1 MYDFFVKIMSACW
14 QVLGEMSLYL
24 LFGFLVAGVLSVCI
38 SADWIRRQLGHKGLG
53 PIIKASLFG
62 IPLPLCSCGV
72 IPVSASMRRSGA
84 SKASTT
90 SFLLST
96 PQTGVDS
103 IAITYALL
111 GPVFAI
117 FRPIAALLTGVLGG
131 WLVQI
136 LGDSSKT
143 NDLAVVKPTKISESI
158 NCQDN
163 CCTEPKKSGNVILRI
178 FSYGFLTL
186 PRDIGLSLPLG
197 ILIAGVISAVVPEDS
212 LHAYIGSGLLS
223 ILLMM
228 LVGVPIYVCA
238 TASVPIAAG
247 FMHMGVSPGAALAF
261 LIAGPVTNAATLTT
275 IWKLLGKRTTFLYLG
290 AVGVSAVAG
299 GLILDWLTP
308 LVESVLPSL
317 SNHVHEHSQGSVFH
331 NISAVA
337 LLLVMGYAFFTKFIP
352 EKYDKS
358 TGKEKTD
365 NADSSGQ
372 ELLKLKVSGMTCS
385 HCVEHV
391 QKAVS
396 GCVGVQSVEVKL
408 KGGQVVVK
416 GINFLRQEVMEAIE
430 KLGYT
435 AKVVSTPPTPGRS
448 PGLV

>member
-1 MYDFFVKIMSACW
+1 MYDFFVKILAACW
-14 QVLGEMSLYL
+14 QVLAEMSPYL
-24 LFGFLVAGVLSVCI
+24 LFGFLIAGVLSVCI

-53 PIIKASLFG
+53 PVIKASLFG

-136 LGDSSKT
+136 LGDSSRA
-143 NDLAVVKPTKISESI
+143 NGLAAVKATINSEPI

-163 CCTEPKKSGNVILRI
+163 YCSETKKSGNVILRI
-178 FSYGFLTL
+178 FSYGFLIL

-197 ILIAGVISAVVPEDS
+197 ILIAGVISAAVPKDS
-212 LHAYIGSGLLS
+212 LHTYIGSGLLS

-247 FMHMGVSPGAALAF
+247 LMHMGVSPGAALAF

-290 AVGVSAVAG
+290 TVGVSAVAG
-299 GLILDWLTP
+299 GLMLDWLTP

-317 SNHVHEHSQGSVFH
+317 SNHVNEHSQGDVFH

-337 LLLVMGYAFFTKFIP
+337 LLLVMGYAFYHKFIP
-352 EKYDKS
+352 EKYDKA
-358 TGKEKTD
+358 TGNEKTD
-365 NADSSGQ
+365 NTDSSVQ
-372 ELLKLKVSGMTCS
+372 ERLELKVSGMTCS

-391 QKAVS
+391 QKAIA
-396 GCVGVQSVEVKL
+396 GCAGVQSVEVKL
-408 KGGQVVVK
+408 KGGQVVAK
-416 GINFLRQEVMEAIE
+416 GINFVHQEIVEAIE
-430 KLGYT
+430 QLGY
-435 AKVVSTPPTPGRS
+435 AARKVR
-448 PGLV
+448 